1 MPANRSRT
9 NEWRRSLQ
17 QLHERNGSIEV
28 AVTRSDDDD
37 NSKHLLWRVRV
48 LNVTDQ
54 EIVIEQPSALGRL
67 IPVRDGVEM
76 TCVFAIGQNRWMFVT
91 TVQGSFE
98 FRLNGERAIAAL
110 RLAAPEHVE
119 RCQRR
124 NYYRIETASLNLPQ
138 VEMWPLFDPKSV
150 VLAERANE
158 IEFNRLNNIDGTM
171 NDVHVDA
178 VVVGTIPL
186 REALMPEVGPK
197 FMAELTNIGGG
208 GVGVRV
214 HPNDAG
220 TLGRHKLFWVR
231 FSLPPELATPIC
243 ATGKLTHSHMDST
256 QATFAGLAFDF
267 SFNPGHQS
275 FVVDQICR
283 YIAVQ
288 QRSQIKHSTG

>member
-28 AVTRSDDDD
+28 AVTRNDDDE
-37 NSKHLLWRVRV
+37 NSRHLLWRVRV
-48 LNVTDQ
+48 LNVTDK
-54 EIVIEQPSALGRL
+54 EIILEQPSALGRL
-67 IPVRDGVEM
+67 IPLRDGVEL

-91 TVQGSFE
+91 TVKGCLE
-98 FRLNGERAIAAL
+98 FRLNGERAIAAMC
-110 RLAAPEHVE
+110 LAAPKHVE

-124 NYYRIETASLNLPQ
+124 NYYRIETAALNLPQ
-138 VEMWPLFDPKSV
+138 VEMWPLLDPKSV
-150 VLAERANE
+150 VLAERACE
-158 IEFNRLNNIDGTM
+158 IEFNRLNDPDGTM
-171 NDVHVDA
+171 EDA
-178 VVVGTIPL
+178 HAGVAGSLPMHK
-186 REALMPEVGPK
+186 ALMPEVGPK

-214 HPNDAG
+214 NPNDAG
-220 TLGRHKLFWVR
+220 TLGRHKLFWMR
-231 FSLPPELATPIC
+231 FSLPPELSTPIC
-243 ATGKLTHSHMDST
+243 ATGKITHSHMDST

-288 QRSQIKHSTG
+288 QRSQLKNGVG